1 MFRPKLLS
9 WTCGR
14 VSSDGY
20 CMVCVEI
27 RTITFGLTTNWW
39 RGDALQYEQA
49 SARSARDFSAV
60 GQKVTGIHS

>member
-1 MFRPKLLS
+1 
-9 WTCGR
+9 
-14 VSSDGY
+14 
-20 CMVCVEI
+20 MVCVEI